1 MAKKKVQERIPIRE
15 RIQKIVE
22 GWFLSE
28 PALFEIYCTHQ
39 LKENPK
45 MACCARTGKG
55 LIEYNPALLQNSKDD
70 FIESVLRIEVL
81 RIMLKHPYERQP
93 EGISD
98 LAKTLGSEC
107 TITNYYPEVIVSKV
121 LAMSTPESFDLPK
134 DQYFEWYAREIYKQ
148 LQTDKSQ
155 QKTDAEDEN
164 NPDTKE
170 QTDPE
175 SGNSNSTSENG
186 KGKANGGSQYD
197 SESEGKNQDDSNPQQ
212 QNDEKESQN
221 EAKSQQSGLWEEDEM
236 KQQEINETISKIK
249 SWGSI
254 PGDMVEMIKASTK
267 PKIDYRKI
275 LQGFRASIISS
286 RRSLTRMRP
295 NRRTGFQNMGSI
307 YKFSTSL
314 LVAVDVSGSVN
325 DRTLANF
332 YGVIN
337 NAFKYGIE
345 RIDVMQFDC
354 DPGEI
359 VEFRKRKN
367 TVEIKGRGGT
377 NFQCVIDTAAE
388 HLPAYDGLIILTDG
402 YAPVPRLP
410 KNFPT
415 KILWVLQDEISYK
428 SKAEGLATTGRVCV
442 MNLG

>member
-1 MAKKKVQERIPIRE
+1 MAKKKAETKIPVAE

-22 GWFLSE
+22 GWYLGE
-28 PALFEIYCTHQ
+28 PALFDIYCTHQ
-39 LKENPK
+39 LKENRK

-55 LIEYNPALLQNSKDD
+55 LIEYNPAIIENWKDD
-70 FIESVLRIEVL
+70 LIESALRIEVI

-93 EGISD
+93 EGVSD

-107 TITNYYPEVIVSKV
+107 TISNYYPE
-121 LAMSTPESFDLPK
+121 LATASMLDISTPEKFDLEQ
-134 DQYFEWYAREIYKQ
+134 DQYFEWYAREIYKK
-148 LQTDKSQ
+148 LQTDKSR
-155 QKTDAEDEN
+155 QKTDAEDDSNQDSRQEN
-164 NPDTKE
+164 
-170 QTDPE
+170 DPT
-175 SGNSNSTSENG
+175 SSNSNSTSQNG
-186 KGKANGGSQYD
+186 QGQSKGGNRYD
-197 SESEGKNQDDSNPQQ
+197 EESEDQNQDEAKPQQ
-212 QNDEKESQN
+212 SQ
-221 EAKSQQSGLWEEDEM
+221 LWEEDEM

-254 PGDMVEMIKASTK
+254 PGDMVELIKASTK
-267 PKIDYRKI
+267 AKIDYRKI

-307 YKFSTSL
+307 YKFSTSI
-314 LVAVDVSGSVN
+314 LVAVDVSGSVTN
-325 DRTLANF
+325 RTLANF

-354 DPGEI
+354 QAGEI

-377 NFQCVIDTAAE
+377 SFQCVIDAAAG
-388 HLPAYDGLIILTDG
+388 HVPAYDGLIILTDG
-402 YAPVPRLP
+402 YAPIPNIP
-410 KNFPT
+410 SHFPA
-415 KILWVLQDEISYK
+415 KILWVLQDEVSYK
-428 SKAEGLATTGRVCV
+428 SKGEGLAKTGRVCV

>member
-1 MAKKKVQERIPIRE
+1 MAKKKVVEKIPIRE

-28 PALFEIYCTHQ
+28 PALFEMYCTHQ

-45 MACCARTGKG
+45 MTCYARTGKG
-55 LIEYNPALLQNSKDD
+55 VIEYNPGLLENAKDD
-70 FIESVLRIEVL
+70 FVETALRIEVI

-93 EGISD
+93 ENVSNS
-98 LAKTLGSEC
+98 AKTLGSDC
-107 TITNYYPEVIVSKV
+107 TITSYYPTTANMPEM
-121 LAMSTPESFDLPK
+121 ATPGKFDLP
-134 DQYFEWYAREIYKQ
+134 DNQYFEWYAREIYKK

-164 NPDTKE
+164 SPDS
-170 QTDPE
+170 QDQDDPE
-175 SGNSNSTSENG
+175 SPSNNSTSEQSQGNP
-186 KGKANGGSQYD
+186 KGGSQYD
-197 SESEGKNQDDSNPQQ
+197 EQSEDQNQDD
-212 QNDEKESQN
+212 
-221 EAKSQQSGLWEEDEM
+221 AKSQQSGLWEEDEM
-236 KQQEINETISKIK
+236 KQQEINEAISKIK
-249 SWGSI
+249 SWGTV
-254 PGDMVEMIKASTK
+254 PGDMVEYIKASTK

-314 LVAVDVSGSVN
+314 LVAVDVSGSVD

-354 DPGEI
+354 EAHEI

-367 TVEIKGRGGT
+367 EIEIQGRGGT
-377 NFQCVIDTAAE
+377 SFQCAVDAASE
-388 HLPAYDGLIILTDG
+388 HVPAYDGLIILTDG
-402 YAPVPRLP
+402 YAPVPKIP
-410 KNFPT
+410 AHFPT
-415 KILWVLQDEISYK
+415 KILWVLQDEVSYK

>member
-1 MAKKKVQERIPIRE
+1 MAKKKSVDTIPIRE

-28 PALFEIYCTHQ
+28 PALFEIYCSHQ

-55 LIEYNPALLQNSKDD
+55 LIEYNPALLENWKDD
-70 FIESVLRIEVL
+70 HIESALRIEVI

-93 EGISD
+93 ENVSAE
-98 LAKTLGSEC
+98 AKTLGSDC
-107 TITNYYPEVIVSKV
+107 TISNYYPGIMASNI
-121 LAMSTPESFDLPK
+121 LDMATPEQFDLPG
-134 DQYFEWYAREIYKQ
+134 DQYFEWYAREIYKK

-155 QKTDAEDEN
+155 QKTQAEDN
-164 NPDTKE
+164 NSPDRQE
-170 QTDPE
+170 QNDSDSP
-175 SGNSNSTSENG
+175 SSNSTSEQSN
-186 KGKANGGSQYD
+186 KQAKGGSQYD
-197 SESEGKNQDDSNPQQ
+197 EESDGQNQDN
-212 QNDEKESQN
+212 
-221 EAKSQQSGLWEEDEM
+221 AKSQQSGLWEEDEM
-236 KQQEINETISKIK
+236 RQQEINETISKIK
-249 SWGSI
+249 NWGNI
-254 PGDMVEMIKASTK
+254 PGDMVEYIKASTK
-267 PKIDYRKI
+267 AKIDYRKI

-307 YKFSTSL
+307 YKFSTSV

-354 DPGEI
+354 VAHEI

-367 TVEIKGRGGT
+367 TVEIHGRGGT
-377 NFQCVIDTAAE
+377 SFQCVIDVAAS
-388 HLPAYDGLIILTDG
+388 HVPAYDGLIILTDG
-402 YAPVPRLP
+402 YAPIPNIP
-410 KNFPT
+410 SHFPT
-415 KILWVLQDEISYK
+415 KILWVLQDEDSYK
-428 SKAEGLATTGRVCV
+428 SKAEGLSATGRVCV